1 MDAPPPPAPRRAAF
15 LLVGCTASGK
25 TAVAHAIA
33 RESGALVLS
42 ADSMLVYRG
51 MDVGTAKPTAAE
63 RAGVVLRGVDLADPD
78 EPFSAGRW
86 LESAR
91 EAAREAAEAGRD
103 LVVAGGTGLYV
114 SALLRGIDTREA
126 DPGRRA
132 ELEALLAR
140 EGTGALVARAESLS
154 PGSTAAIDAKNPR
167 RLVRLVEILESHA
180 ESFSHAENA
189 ESAEPRSGEAGSP
202 AGGAAERNEAEEVG
216 HAESFSHAENAESA
230 EPRSGEAGSPAG
242 GAAERNEA
250 EGVGHAESFSH
261 AENAESAEP
270 RSGEAGSPA
279 GGAAERSEAEGVGH
293 APLVGLDFPPDVL
306 NARIE
311 RRARAMFEGGL
322 LDEVRALCERFPGF
336 ERSTAGAGIGYA
348 EALAALRG
356 EISVDEA
363 VARTAQR
370 TRRLAK
376 KQRTWW
382 RHQARVEWV
391 RGPADEAD
399 VARAARD
406 VRNLW
411 SHYGKVPLSL

>member
-1 MDAPPPPAPRRAAF
+1 MAIASPTAKEGRSDAF
-15 LLVGCTASGK
+15 FLVGCTASGK

-33 RESGALVLS
+33 RASGALVLS

-103 LVVAGGTGLYV
+103 LVVAGGTGFYV

-140 EGTGALVARAESLS
+140 EGTGALVARAESRAESLA

-180 ESFSHAENA
+180 ESS
-189 ESAEPRSGEAGSP
+189 
-202 AGGAAERNEAEEVG
+202 
-216 HAESFSHAENAESA
+216 
-230 EPRSGEAGSPAG
+230 
-242 GAAERNEA
+242 
-250 EGVGHAESFSH
+250 
-261 AENAESAEP
+261 
-270 RSGEAGSPA
+270 GSPA
-279 GGAAERSEAEGVGH
+279 GGAAERSEAEGVVH

-322 LDEVRALCERFPGF
+322 IDEVRALCERFPGF

-411 SHYGKVPLSL
+411 SQYGKVPLSF

>member
-1 MDAPPPPAPRRAAF
+1 MAIARSSAEEGRSGAF
-15 LLVGCTASGK
+15 FLVGCTASGK

-86 LESAR
+86 LDAAR

-103 LVVAGGTGLYV
+103 LVVAGGTGFYV
-114 SALLRGIDTREA
+114 SALLRGIDA
-126 DPGRRA
+126 PPAAPARRA

-140 EGTGALVARAESLS
+140 GGPEALVARAESLS

-180 ESFSHAENA
+180 GS
-189 ESAEPRSGEAGSP
+189 SGS
-202 AGGAAERNEAEEVG
+202 
-216 HAESFSHAENAESA
+216 S
-230 EPRSGEAGSPAG
+230 
-242 GAAERNEA
+242 
-250 EGVGHAESFSH
+250 
-261 AENAESAEP
+261 
-270 RSGEAGSPA
+270 A
-279 GGAAERSEAEGVGH
+279 GGAAERSEAEGVVR
-293 APLVGLDFPPDVL
+293 ATLVGLDFPPDVL

-356 EISVDEA
+356 DISADEA

-406 VRNLW
+406 VRDLW
-411 SHYGKVPLSL
+411 SQYGKVPLSL

>member
-1 MDAPPPPAPRRAAF
+1 MDAPPPPPPRRAAF
-15 LLVGCTASGK
+15 FLVGCTASGK

-33 RESGALVLS
+33 RETGALVLS

-140 EGTGALVARAESLS
+140 EGPEALVARAESLS

-180 ESFSHAENA
+180 ETESHAE
-189 ESAEPRSGEAGSP
+189 S
-202 AGGAAERNEAEEVG
+202 
-216 HAESFSHAENAESA
+216 
-230 EPRSGEAGSPAG
+230 
-242 GAAERNEA
+242 
-250 EGVGHAESFSH
+250 AESFSH

-279 GGAAERSEAEGVGH
+279 GGAAERSEAEAVVH

-348 EALAALRG
+348 EALAALHG
-356 EISVDEA
+356 EISADEA
-363 VARTAQR
+363 VAHTALR

-406 VRNLW
+406 VRDLW
-411 SHYGKVPLSL
+411 SQYGKVPLSL

>member
-15 LLVGCTASGK
+15 LLVGCTAAGK

-33 RESGALVLS
+33 RETGALVLS

-140 EGTGALVARAESLS
+140 EGPGALVARAESLA
-154 PGSTAAIDAKNPR
+154 PGSTATIDAKNPR

-180 ESFSHAENA
+180 ESS
-189 ESAEPRSGEAGSP
+189 
-202 AGGAAERNEAEEVG
+202 
-216 HAESFSHAENAESA
+216 
-230 EPRSGEAGSPAG
+230 
-242 GAAERNEA
+242 
-250 EGVGHAESFSH
+250 
-261 AENAESAEP
+261 
-270 RSGEAGSPA
+270 GSPA

-406 VRNLW
+406 VRDLW
-411 SHYGKVPLSL
+411 RKHGKIPLSF

>member
-1 MDAPPPPAPRRAAF
+1 MDAPPHPAPRHAAF
-15 LLVGCTASGK
+15 LLVGCTAAGK

-33 RESGALVLS
+33 RETGALVLS

-114 SALLRGIDTREA
+114 SALLRGIDAREA

-180 ESFSHAENA
+180 ESS
-189 ESAEPRSGEAGSP
+189 
-202 AGGAAERNEAEEVG
+202 
-216 HAESFSHAENAESA
+216 
-230 EPRSGEAGSPAG
+230 
-242 GAAERNEA
+242 
-250 EGVGHAESFSH
+250 
-261 AENAESAEP
+261 
-270 RSGEAGSPA
+270 GSPA

-356 EISVDEA
+356 EISADEA
-363 VARTAQR
+363 VARTALR

-406 VRNLW
+406 VRDLW

>member
-1 MDAPPPPAPRRAAF
+1 MDAPPPPPPRRAAF
-15 LLVGCTASGK
+15 FLVGCTASGK

-33 RESGALVLS
+33 RETGALVLS

-63 RAGVVLRGVDLADPD
+63 RAGVDLRGVDLADPD

-91 EAAREAAEAGRD
+91 GAVDEAAAAGKN
-103 LVVAGGTGLYV
+103 LIVAGGTGLYV

-126 DPGRRA
+126 DPVLRA
-132 ELEALLAR
+132 ELEDLLSR
-140 EGTGALVARAESLS
+140 EGPAALVARAEELS
-154 PGSTAAIDAKNPR
+154 PGSTATIDAKNPR

-180 ESFSHAENA
+180 EFA
-189 ESAEPRSGEAGSP
+189 ESAEFFEVARSA
-202 AGGAAERNEAEEVG
+202 
-216 HAESFSHAENAESA
+216 SA
-230 EPRSGEAGSPAG
+230 PTLRPSDPPTL
-242 GAAERNEA
+242 RTP
-250 EGVGHAESFSH
+250 V
-261 AENAESAEP
+261 
-270 RSGEAGSPA
+270 
-279 GGAAERSEAEGVGH
+279 
-293 APLVGLDFPPDVL
+293 LVGLDFPPEEL
-306 NARIE
+306 NERIE

-322 LDEVRALCERFPGF
+322 LDEVRALCARFPGF

-363 VARTAQR
+363 VARTALR

-406 VRNLW
+406 VQDLW
-411 SHYGKVPLSL
+411 RKHGKVPLAI

>member
-1 MDAPPPPAPRRAAF
+1 MDAPPPPPPRRAAF
-15 LLVGCTASGK
+15 FLVGCTASGK

-33 RESGALVLS
+33 RETGALVLS

-63 RAGVVLRGVDLADPD
+63 RAGVDLRGADLADPD

-91 EAAREAAEAGRD
+91 GAVAEADAAGKD
-103 LVVAGGTGLYV
+103 LIVAGGTGLYV

-126 DPGRRA
+126 DPVLRA
-132 ELEALLAR
+132 ELEDILSR
-140 EGTGALVARAESLS
+140 EGPDALRARAETLS
-154 PGSTAAIDAKNPR
+154 PGSTARIDAKNPR
-167 RLVRLVEILESHA
+167 RLVRLVEILETDA
-180 ESFSHAENA
+180 
-189 ESAEPRSGEAGSP
+189 RP
-202 AGGAAERNEAEEVG
+202 ASRADARA
-216 HAESFSHAENAESA
+216 
-230 EPRSGEAGSPAG
+230 PALQIP
-242 GAAERNEA
+242 
-250 EGVGHAESFSH
+250 S
-261 AENAESAEP
+261 
-270 RSGEAGSPA
+270 
-279 GGAAERSEAEGVGH
+279 
-293 APLVGLDFPPDVL
+293 LVGLDFPPEDL

-363 VARTAQR
+363 VARTALR

-382 RHQARVEWV
+382 RHQARVKWV
-391 RGPADEAD
+391 RGPADEED

-406 VRNLW
+406 VQALW
-411 SHYGKVPLSL
+411 RKHGKVPLAI

>member
-1 MDAPPPPAPRRAAF
+1 MDAPQPPAPRRAAF

-25 TAVAHAIA
+25 TAVAHVIA
-33 RESGALVLS
+33 RETGAIVLS

-140 EGTGALVARAESLS
+140 EGTEALVARAESLS
-154 PGSTAAIDAKNPR
+154 PDSTATIDTKNPR

-180 ESFSHAENA
+180 ES
-189 ESAEPRSGEAGSP
+189 
-202 AGGAAERNEAEEVG
+202 
-216 HAESFSHAENAESA
+216 
-230 EPRSGEAGSPAG
+230 
-242 GAAERNEA
+242 
-250 EGVGHAESFSH
+250 AESFSH

-311 RRARAMFEGGL
+311 RRARAMFESGL

-356 EISVDEA
+356 EISADEA
-363 VARTAQR
+363 VARTALR

>member
-15 LLVGCTASGK
+15 LLVGCTAAGK
-25 TAVAHAIA
+25 TAVAHASA

-140 EGTGALVARAESLS
+140 EGPEALVARAESLS

-180 ESFSHAENA
+180 ESAESFSHAENA
-189 ESAEPRSGEAGSP
+189 ESAELRSGEAGSP
-202 AGGAAERNEAEEVG
+202 AGGAAER
-216 HAESFSHAENAESA
+216 S
-230 EPRSGEAGSPAG
+230 
-242 GAAERNEA
+242 EA

-261 AENAESAEP
+261 AESAEGAEP

-279 GGAAERSEAEGVGH
+279 GGAAERSEAEGVVH

-406 VRNLW
+406 VRDLW
-411 SHYGKVPLSL
+411 SHYGKVPLSF

>member
-1 MDAPPPPAPRRAAF
+1 MDAPPPPPPRRAAF
-15 LLVGCTASGK
+15 FLVGCTASGK
-25 TAVAHAIA
+25 TAVSHEIA
-33 RESGALVLS
+33 RGTGAYVLS

-63 RAGVVLRGVDLADPD
+63 RAGVDLRGVDLADPD

-91 EAAREAAEAGRD
+91 GAVDEASAAGRD
-103 LVVAGGTGLYV
+103 VVVAGGTGLYV

-126 DPGRRA
+126 DPARRA

-140 EGTGALVARAESLS
+140 EGAEALVARAEELS
-154 PGSTAAIDAKNPR
+154 PGSTATIDAKNPR
-167 RLVRLVEILESHA
+167 RLVRLVEILETDARPTSRA
-180 ESFSHAENA
+180 DARA
-189 ESAEPRSGEAGSP
+189 P
-202 AGGAAERNEAEEVG
+202 ALQIP
-216 HAESFSHAENAESA
+216 S
-230 EPRSGEAGSPAG
+230 
-242 GAAERNEA
+242 
-250 EGVGHAESFSH
+250 
-261 AENAESAEP
+261 
-270 RSGEAGSPA
+270 
-279 GGAAERSEAEGVGH
+279 
-293 APLVGLDFPPDVL
+293 LVGLDFPPEEL

-311 RRARAMFEGGL
+311 RRARGMFEGGL
-322 LDEVRALCERFPGF
+322 LDEVRALCARFPGF

-356 EISVDEA
+356 EISADEA
-363 VARTAQR
+363 VARTAAR

-406 VRNLW
+406 VQALW
-411 SHYGKVPLSL
+411 RKHGKVPLAI

>member
-1 MDAPPPPAPRRAAF
+1 MDAPPPHPPRRAAF
-15 LLVGCTASGK
+15 FLVGCTASGK

-33 RESGALVLS
+33 RETGALVLS

-63 RAGVVLRGVDLADPD
+63 RAGVDLRGVDLADPD

-91 EAAREAAEAGRD
+91 GAVDEAEAAGKN
-103 LVVAGGTGLYV
+103 LIVAGGTGLYV
-114 SALLRGIDTREA
+114 SALLRGIDAPASDAARREELEDLLSREGSVA
-126 DPGRRA
+126 LVTRA
-132 ELEALLAR
+132 EK
-140 EGTGALVARAESLS
+140 LS

-180 ESFSHAENA
+180 ESAELR
-189 ESAEPRSGEAGSP
+189 PGEAGSP
-202 AGGAAERNEAEEVG
+202 
-216 HAESFSHAENAESA
+216 H
-230 EPRSGEAGSPAG
+230 
-242 GAAERNEA
+242 
-250 EGVGHAESFSH
+250 
-261 AENAESAEP
+261 
-270 RSGEAGSPA
+270 
-279 GGAAERSEAEGVGH
+279 GGAAERSEAEGVFRP
-293 APLVGLDFPPDVL
+293 PLVGLDFPPEDL

-311 RRARAMFEGGL
+311 RRAWAMFEGGL
-322 LDEVRALCERFPGF
+322 LDEVRALCARFPGF

-363 VARTAQR
+363 VVRTALR

-406 VRNLW
+406 VQALW
-411 SHYGKVPLSL
+411 RKHGKVPLAF

>member
-1 MDAPPPPAPRRAAF
+1 MDGGSGAAAEAGRARREAF
-15 LLVGCTASGK
+15 VLVGCTASGK
-25 TAVAHAIA
+25 TAVSHAIA
-33 RESGALVLS
+33 RETGALVLS

-86 LESAR
+86 LEAARAAIR
-91 EAAREAAEAGRD
+91 EAEAAGRD

-114 SALLRGIDTREA
+114 SALLRGIDA
-126 DPGRRA
+126 PAAAAGRRA
-132 ELEALLAR
+132 ELEDLLAR
-140 EGTGALVARAESLS
+140 EGPAALVARAEALS
-154 PGSTAAIDAKNPR
+154 PGSTATIDAKNPR

-180 ESFSHAENA
+180 ESSECSEVELSPNA
-189 ESAEPRSGEAGSP
+189 PDLQTFEPS
-202 AGGAAERNEAEEVG
+202 N
-216 HAESFSHAENAESA
+216 
-230 EPRSGEAGSPAG
+230 PRTST
-242 GAAERNEA
+242 
-250 EGVGHAESFSH
+250 
-261 AENAESAEP
+261 
-270 RSGEAGSPA
+270 
-279 GGAAERSEAEGVGH
+279 
-293 APLVGLDFPPDVL
+293 LVGLDFPPEEL

-311 RRARAMFEGGL
+311 RRARAMFDGGL

-356 EISVDEA
+356 EATVEEA
-363 VARTAQR
+363 IARTALR

-406 VRNLW
+406 VLDLW
-411 SHYGKVPLSL
+411 RKHGKAPLAV

>member
-1 MDAPPPPAPRRAAF
+1 MAIASPTAKEGRSDAF
-15 LLVGCTASGK
+15 FLVGCTAAGK

-63 RAGVVLRGVDLADPD
+63 RAGVVLRGVDIADPD

-103 LVVAGGTGLYV
+103 LVVAGGTGFYV

-180 ESFSHAENA
+180 ESS
-189 ESAEPRSGEAGSP
+189 
-202 AGGAAERNEAEEVG
+202 
-216 HAESFSHAENAESA
+216 
-230 EPRSGEAGSPAG
+230 
-242 GAAERNEA
+242 
-250 EGVGHAESFSH
+250 
-261 AENAESAEP
+261 
-270 RSGEAGSPA
+270 GSPA
-279 GGAAERSEAEGVGH
+279 GGAAERSEAEGVVH

-411 SHYGKVPLSL
+411 SQYGKVPLSF

>member
-1 MDAPPPPAPRRAAF
+1 MAETRERAAAF
-15 LLVGCTASGK
+15 FLVGCTASGK

-103 LVVAGGTGLYV
+103 LVVAGGTGFYV
-114 SALLRGIDTREA
+114 SAFLRGIDTREA

-140 EGTGALVARAESLS
+140 EGTEALVARAESLA

-180 ESFSHAENA
+180 
-189 ESAEPRSGEAGSP
+189 GS
-202 AGGAAERNEAEEVG
+202 
-216 HAESFSHAENAESA
+216 S
-230 EPRSGEAGSPAG
+230 
-242 GAAERNEA
+242 
-250 EGVGHAESFSH
+250 
-261 AENAESAEP
+261 
-270 RSGEAGSPA
+270 GSPA

-293 APLVGLDFPPDVL
+293 ATLVGLDFPPEVL

-406 VRNLW
+406 VRDLW
-411 SHYGKVPLSL
+411 RKHGKIPLSF

>member
-1 MDAPPPPAPRRAAF
+1 MGTSAF
-15 LLVGCTASGK
+15 FLVGCTAAGK

-33 RESGALVLS
+33 RESGAWVLS

-63 RAGVVLRGVDLADPD
+63 REGVVLRGVDLADPD

-86 LESAR
+86 LEEARSAAGEA
-91 EAAREAAEAGRD
+91 EAAGKD
-103 LVVAGGTGLYV
+103 LIVAGGTGLYA
-114 SALLRGIDTREA
+114 SALLRGIDAPAATAE
-126 DPGRRA
+126 RRA

-140 EGTGALVARAESLS
+140 EGPEALVALAESLS
-154 PGSTAAIDAKNPR
+154 PGSTATIDAKNPR
-167 RLVRLVEILESHA
+167 RLVRLVEILEA
-180 ESFSHAENA
+180 DA
-189 ESAEPRSGEAGSP
+189 SP
-202 AGGAAERNEAEEVG
+202 V
-216 HAESFSHAENAESA
+216 
-230 EPRSGEAGSPAG
+230 PAPTRG
-242 GAAERNEA
+242 TPDLQDA
-250 EGVGHAESFSH
+250 V
-261 AENAESAEP
+261 
-270 RSGEAGSPA
+270 
-279 GGAAERSEAEGVGH
+279 
-293 APLVGLDFPPDVL
+293 LVGLDFPPEEL

-322 LDEVRALCERFPGF
+322 LDEVRALCGRFPGF

-363 VARTAQR
+363 VARTALR

-391 RGPADEAD
+391 RGPADESD
-399 VARAARD
+399 VARAARE
-406 VRNLW
+406 VRDLW
-411 SHYGKVPLSL
+411 RKHGKAPLAI

>member
-1 MDAPPPPAPRRAAF
+1 MAIASPTAKEGRSDAF
-15 LLVGCTASGK
+15 FLVGCTAAGK

-63 RAGVVLRGVDLADPD
+63 RAGVVLRGVDIADPD

-86 LESAR
+86 LDAAR

-180 ESFSHAENA
+180 ESS
-189 ESAEPRSGEAGSP
+189 
-202 AGGAAERNEAEEVG
+202 
-216 HAESFSHAENAESA
+216 
-230 EPRSGEAGSPAG
+230 
-242 GAAERNEA
+242 
-250 EGVGHAESFSH
+250 
-261 AENAESAEP
+261 
-270 RSGEAGSPA
+270 GSPA
-279 GGAAERSEAEGVGH
+279 GGAAERSEAEGVVH

-399 VARAARD
+399 VERAARD

-411 SHYGKVPLSL
+411 SQYGKVPLSF

>member
-1 MDAPPPPAPRRAAF
+1 MDAPPHPAPRRAAF
-15 LLVGCTASGK
+15 LLVGCTAAGK

-140 EGTGALVARAESLS
+140 EGPEALVARAESLS

-180 ESFSHAENA
+180 ESS
-189 ESAEPRSGEAGSP
+189 
-202 AGGAAERNEAEEVG
+202 
-216 HAESFSHAENAESA
+216 
-230 EPRSGEAGSPAG
+230 
-242 GAAERNEA
+242 
-250 EGVGHAESFSH
+250 
-261 AENAESAEP
+261 
-270 RSGEAGSPA
+270 GSPA
-279 GGAAERSEAEGVGH
+279 GGAAERSEAEGVVH

-406 VRNLW
+406 VRDLW
-411 SHYGKVPLSL
+411 RKHGKIPLSF

>member
-1 MDAPPPPAPRRAAF
+1 MAIASPTAKEGRSDAF
-15 LLVGCTASGK
+15 FLVGCTAAGK

-63 RAGVVLRGVDLADPD
+63 RAGVVLRGVDIADPD

-103 LVVAGGTGLYV
+103 LVVAGGTGFYV

-180 ESFSHAENA
+180 ESS
-189 ESAEPRSGEAGSP
+189 
-202 AGGAAERNEAEEVG
+202 
-216 HAESFSHAENAESA
+216 
-230 EPRSGEAGSPAG
+230 
-242 GAAERNEA
+242 
-250 EGVGHAESFSH
+250 
-261 AENAESAEP
+261 
-270 RSGEAGSPA
+270 GSPA
-279 GGAAERSEAEGVGH
+279 GGAAERSEAEGVVH
-293 APLVGLDFPPDVL
+293 APLVGLDFPPEVL

-411 SHYGKVPLSL
+411 SQYGKVPLSF